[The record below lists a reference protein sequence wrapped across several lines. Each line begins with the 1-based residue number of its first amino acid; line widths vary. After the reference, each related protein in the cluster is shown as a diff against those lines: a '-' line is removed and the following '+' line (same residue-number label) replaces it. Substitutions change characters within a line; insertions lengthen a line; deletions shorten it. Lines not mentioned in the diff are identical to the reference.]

1 MWKVIA
7 ISIEIVGARTLLA
20 MAAMSDVHNAK
31 RASAS
36 SRIVY
41 SVSGLEARTKNFSIR
56 SINPHNL

>member
-7 ISIEIVGARTLLA
+7 ISIEIVGVRTLLA
-20 MAAMSDVHNAK
+20 MAAMSAVHNAK

-41 SVSGLEARTKNFSIR
+41 SVSGLEELGISGLPSA
-56 SINPHNL
+56 LYEL